1 MGALCFGVSK
11 DGELELD
18 LDVAAE
24 ENRAFML
31 TRTHE
36 RQEMVILNDRLTVYI
51 EKVIYSPT
59 IFCFCVYNK
68 T

>member
-31 TRTHE
+31 TRAHE

-51 EKVIYSPT
+51 EKVICSPT
-59 IFCFCVYNK
+59 TFCFCVYNK

>member
-24 ENRAFML
+24 ENQAFML
-31 TRTHE
+31 TRAHE

-51 EKVIYSPT
+51 EKVICSPT
-59 IFCFCVYNK
+59 TFCFCVYNK